1 MQRNNQEATTPLI
14 SLNSIDVTFPLSSG
28 PAVHAVSDVNLTIQ
42 KGEIFGIV
50 GLSGAGKS
58 TLARVI
64 NLLQKPTK
72 GSVEI
77 NGVPVT
83 HYTGAKKEKL
93 RQNIGM
99 IFQHFNLIS
108 GSSVAK
114 NIAFNL
120 RAGGWNQERIPKRVN
135 ELLSLVGLLDKAH
148 SYPSQLSGGQKQRV
162 AIARALA
169 NNPDILICDEATS
182 ALDPETTNE
191 IVGILRNINRE
202 FQISIVFITHQMEVA
217 KKLFDRIAVMDRG
230 RIVEINDTYTLFTQ
244 PKHVCSQRLVERII
258 DVEIPEA
265 LEVKD
270 GEVLVKITYT
280 GEKAYHPIIATAVK
294 LFDLNLSIVNG
305 QIEYINKKPLGVLV
319 VLISGDTEKRAL
331 ALQYLQ
337 ENTSKIEVIDKEQ
350 RS

>member
-1 MQRNNQEATTPLI
+1 MQRNNQEVKTPLI
-14 SLNSIDVTFPLSSG
+14 SLNSIDVTFPLPSG
-28 PAVHAVSDVNLTIQ
+28 PAIHAVSDVNLTIQ

-83 HYTGAKKEKL
+83 HYTGAKREKL

-114 NIAFNL
+114 NIEFNL
-120 RAGGWNQERIPKRVN
+120 RASGYDTEKIQGRVT
-135 ELLSLVGLLDKAH
+135 ELLSLVGLSDRSHA
-148 SYPSQLSGGQKQRV
+148 YPSQLSGGQKQRV

-169 NNPDILICDEATS
+169 NNPEILICDEATS

-191 IVGILRNINRE
+191 IVGILRSINQE
-202 FQISIVFITHQMEVA
+202 FHITIVFITHQMEVA
-217 KKLFDRIAVMDRG
+217 KKLFDRIAVMDAG
-230 RIVEINDTYTLFTQ
+230 HIVEINDTYTLFTE
-244 PKHVCSQRLVERII
+244 PKHICSQRLVERII
-258 DVEIPEA
+258 DVEIPEE
-265 LEVKD
+265 LVVKD
-270 GEVLVKITYT
+270 GEVLLKITYT
-280 GEKAYHPIIATAVK
+280 GQKAYNPIIATVVR
-294 LFDLNLSIVNG
+294 LFAIDLSIVNG
-305 QIEYINKKPLGVLV
+305 QIEYINGKPIGVLV
-319 VLISGDTEKRAL
+319 VLISGDQEKRAL

-337 ENTSKIEVIDKEQ
+337 ENTSKIEVIQKEQ
-350 RS
+350 LV